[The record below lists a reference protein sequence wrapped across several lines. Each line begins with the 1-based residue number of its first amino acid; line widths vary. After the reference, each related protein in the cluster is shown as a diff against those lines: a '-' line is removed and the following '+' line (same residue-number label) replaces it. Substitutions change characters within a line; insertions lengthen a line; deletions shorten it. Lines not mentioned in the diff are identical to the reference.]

1 MNVSEQTKKA
11 EKWSCT
17 LDGKNSVS
25 GLLKPSKLIAWAKK
39 NCRSGPTQ
47 TECRLKSVLQVI
59 APKAS
64 FTCDEVDGK
73 KEQWT
78 CITEDGR
85 TKQSA
90 LARKFLS
97 GFYCMNKVY
106 ESHSE

>member
-1 MNVSEQTKKA
+1 MFFSAQTRKA

-17 LDGKNSVS
+17 LNGKTSVS
-25 GLLKPSKLIAWAKK
+25 GLLKPSKLIAWSKK
-39 NCRSGPTQ
+39 NCRTGPSQ
-47 TECRLKSVLQVI
+47 SECRLKSLLQAI
-59 APKAS
+59 ASEAI

-90 LARKFLS
+90 LARKF
-97 GFYCMNKVY
+97 
-106 ESHSE
+106 